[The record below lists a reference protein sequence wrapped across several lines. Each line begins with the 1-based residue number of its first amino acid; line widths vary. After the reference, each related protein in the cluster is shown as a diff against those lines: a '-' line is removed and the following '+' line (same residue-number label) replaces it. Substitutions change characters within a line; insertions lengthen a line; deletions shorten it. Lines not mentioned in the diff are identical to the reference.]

1 MREPRPINRIEI
13 SEKNKKLR
21 IIAAIAL
28 FVIGVVGITIG
39 ITSALNQET
48 GWQRVQ
54 VFPEERNCSE
64 NFLLQYD
71 FSGSGAQATAVNQK
85 LQTAYGQACVK
96 AYQLFTPDE
105 EIAGVHNVQYINR
118 HPNEEILVD
127 PVLYGAFEK
136 LENTRYLYLGPV
148 YAHYTQIIYNT
159 AEENVEELD
168 PATNAEIAAHIR
180 EVATYA
186 ADPEMVNLELLGEN
200 LIKLHVDE
208 AYLSCLEQTHME
220 KNFIDFSYMTNAF
233 VIDYLADVLMG
244 EGLNAGYLVSTD
256 GYTRNLTS
264 GQKFLLN
271 IFDRVDNSI
280 YPAGAME
287 YEGPISMVYL
297 KDYPVAASDRNY
309 MAREDSFIHLFVDP
323 ADGMNRT
330 SVPNLISYS
339 YDSGCADVLLQML
352 PHFLGAEFSVPEGVF
367 SVWCSEGTILYNDA
381 SISLKDLLQT
391 EEMSYTAMLKQ

>member
-136 LENTRYLYLGPV
+136 LEDTRYLYLGPV

-208 AYLSCLEQTHME
+208 TYLSCLEQVHME
-220 KNFIDFSYMTNAF
+220 KNYIDFSYMT
-233 VIDYLADVLMG
+233 
-244 EGLNAGYLVSTD
+244 
-256 GYTRNLTS
+256 
-264 GQKFLLN
+264 LLCFKSR
-271 IFDRVDNSI
+271 FDR
-280 YPAGAME
+280 
-287 YEGPISMVYL
+287 
-297 KDYPVAASDRNY
+297 
-309 MAREDSFIHLFVDP
+309 
-323 ADGMNRT
+323 
-330 SVPNLISYS
+330 
-339 YDSGCADVLLQML
+339 
-352 PHFLGAEFSVPEGVF
+352 
-367 SVWCSEGTILYNDA
+367 
-381 SISLKDLLQT
+381 
-391 EEMSYTAMLKQ
+391 